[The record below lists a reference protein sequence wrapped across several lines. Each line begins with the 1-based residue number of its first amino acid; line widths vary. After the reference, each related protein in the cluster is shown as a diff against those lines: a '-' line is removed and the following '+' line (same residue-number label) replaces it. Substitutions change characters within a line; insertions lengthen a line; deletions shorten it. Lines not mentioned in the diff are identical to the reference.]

1 MHCVYFPPEVGG
13 LESHVRYLCR
23 SLVGRGHQVNVV
35 TSLSQ
40 PGLPQHQIID
50 GISVWRTWIPSRN
63 TFGWATYAVCSTPK
77 LVALGQEAD
86 VLHAQDIASVL
97 PCIIAKRRRKT
108 PIVTT
113 YHTSHFLKR
122 AKSLFWRPVFRTF
135 LRMADHNLAAS
146 AEIASVGKNIAPQ
159 VDVEP
164 LTNGVDTSI
173 FRKIDP
179 ILPHLE
185 EGGYRLIIPRRLFSK
200 NGVEYFVR
208 ALPMIRD
215 AVNVEAI
222 VVGDGPERGRLES
235 LAGKLGVTD
244 HLTFMGVCPHDKMP
258 GLLSSSDLAV
268 FPSLMEATSIAA
280 LESMACEV
288 PVAASRIGGL
298 PEILD
303 HEVGALFEP
312 ADPESLAETVIAL
325 LKGGQLRKLGLEA
338 RKRVVE
344 RWSNERLTDRH
355 LEIYEDLLARRHSV
369 DRVAQG

>member
-1 MHCVYFPPEVGG
+1 MNIVMHCVYFPPEVGG
-13 LESHVRYLCR
+13 LESHIRYLCR
-23 SLVGRGHQVNVV
+23 SLVERGHQVNVV

-40 PGLPQHQIID
+40 PDLPQHEMID
-50 GISVWRTWIPSRN
+50 GISVWRTWIPGRN
-63 TFGWATYAVCSTPK
+63 TLGWATYAISSTPK
-77 LVALGQEAD
+77 LASLARNAD
-86 VLHAQDIASVL
+86 ILHAQDIASVL
-97 PCIIAKRRRKT
+97 PCIIANLRRKI

-122 AKSLFWRPVFRTF
+122 AESRLWRRIFRTF
-135 LRMADHNLAAS
+135 LRKADHNLAAS
-146 AEIASVGKNIAPQ
+146 TEIASVGKNIAPQ

-164 LTNGVDTSI
+164 LTNGVDTSV
-173 FRKIDP
+173 FQKTDP

-185 EGGYRLIIPRRLFSK
+185 EGQYRLIIPRRLFSK

-222 VVGDGPERGRLES
+222 VIGDGPERSKLES

-244 HLTFMGVCPHDKMP
+244 HLKFMGVYPHDKMP

-303 HEVGALFEP
+303 QEVGALFEP
-312 ADPESLAETVIAL
+312 ANPESLAETVIAL
-325 LKGGQLRKLGLEA
+325 LEGGQLRKLGLEA

-355 LEIYEDLLARRHSV
+355 LEIYEDLLAIRHSV
-369 DRVAQG
+369 N

>member
-40 PGLPQHQIID
+40 PGLPQHQMID

-122 AKSLFWRPVFRTF
+122 AKSLFWRPVFRAF

-173 FRKIDP
+173 FRKINP
-179 ILPHLE
+179 VLPPLE
-185 EGGYRLIIPRRLFSK
+185 EGQYRLIIPRRLFSK

-222 VVGDGPERGRLES
+222 VIGDGPERSKLES

-244 HLTFMGVCPHDKMP
+244 HLKFMGVCPHDKMP
-258 GLLSSSDLAV
+258 GLLSSSDLTV

-325 LKGGQLRKLGLEA
+325 LEGGQLRKLGLEA

-355 LEIYEDLLARRHSV
+355 LEIYEDLLAGRHSV
-369 DRVAQG
+369 N